1 MPRRAVDAR
10 LANLL
15 SLLTGVLLLVA
26 AVTEVLGIHGPYR
39 WVWAAIGVAALFIIV
54 MSLVRRKNLGK
65 VAPHP

>member
-1 MPRRAVDAR
+1 
-10 LANLL
+10 
-15 SLLTGVLLLVA
+15 VLLLVA